1 MADKIYL
8 DSHRDDDGLA
18 MSDSDE
24 EFDTNDK
31 LLLKKYKEAQAGGSE
46 SEQEEVFGLPED
58 DSMDDDSDFEDKT
71 GPEKFEADSDIVSN
85 EDDDIP
91 DDRAWGNKKS
101 VFYNTDFVDQD
112 YDSYNAQ
119 EEQLAH
125 LEEQETRKLQ
135 QRLIQQLSDAQFS
148 LDVFIGGDGE
158 TPKTRDK
165 DEGEPEGVSKH
176 QELLQF
182 KRDSPEFDALVDEL
196 LSKLDDSA
204 NILQPFLD
212 ELKKHNLNE
221 LPIYEFIDMRNKLC
235 LHYATNLCFYLMLKH
250 KKVSVKNHPV
260 MKRIAQFRELLQQ
273 LEEKYHGEAQT
284 EMERILLNI
293 RSGKLLAAP
302 VKEKEKKQRKMLGI
316 LKKVAEKPKKASQEF
331 DKEDMQLQGDEYG
344 SESEEELDEVG
355 DGEDD
360 NDKRAITYQMAK
372 NKGLMPHRKK
382 ELRNPRVKHRLKYKK
397 ALVRRKGA
405 VRTVRREDKRYTGE
419 HSGIKATVRKSIK
432 IH

>member
-8 DSHRDDDGLA
+8 DSNRGNDELG

-71 GPEKFEADSDIVSN
+71 GAEKFEADSDIVSD

-112 YDSYNAQ
+112 YGSYNAQ
-119 EEQLAH
+119 EEQLAQ

-135 QRLIQQLSDAQFS
+135 QRLTQQLSRGRIRRS
-148 LDVFIGGDGE
+148 LKASR
-158 TPKTRDK
+158 T
-165 DEGEPEGVSKH
+165 
-176 QELLQF
+176 LQF

-212 ELKKHNLNE
+212 ELKKHNLTE
-221 LPIYEFIDMRNKLC
+221 LPIYEFIDMRNRLS
-235 LHYATNLCFYLMLKH
+235 LHYATNLSFYLMLKH
-250 KKVSVKNHPV
+250 KKVSVKSHPV

-273 LEEKYHGEAQT
+273 LEEKYQGEAQT
-284 EMERILLNI
+284 EMERILLEI
-293 RSGKLLAAP
+293 RSGKLVAAP

-316 LKKVAEKPKKASQEF
+316 LKNVAEKPKKTSEESA
-331 DKEDMQLQGDEYG
+331 KEDMELQGEEEG
-344 SESEEELDEVG
+344 SESEEGMEEIG

-405 VRTVRREDKRYTGE
+405 VRTVRQSA
-419 HSGIKATVRKSIK
+419 H
-432 IH
+432 